1 MAPLEGT
8 GRYESQKKTLVADG
22 TPDLPYR
29 TIEIRIFFV
38 FLRRRRIVK
47 FCFETSRC
55 DGQSSAGGGN
65 QVGGQLPVCK
75 NMGSHN
81 GNAMSSGTSWVV
93 EKITGILRK
102 FGIFRGVL
110 IIY

>member
-29 TIEIRIFFV
+29 TIEIRIFV
-38 FLRRRRIVK
+38 EFLRRRRIVK

-65 QVGGQLPVCK
+65 QVGGQLPV
-75 NMGSHN
+75 
-81 GNAMSSGTSWVV
+81 
-93 EKITGILRK
+93 
-102 FGIFRGVL
+102 
-110 IIY
+110 

>member
-29 TIEIRIFFV
+29 TIEIRIFV
-38 FLRRRRIVK
+38 EFLRRRRIVK

-65 QVGGQLPVCK
+65 QVGGQLPVWKIWGAIMETPCRVERR
-75 NMGSHN
+75 GS
-81 GNAMSSGTSWVV
+81 S
-93 EKITGILRK
+93 RK
-102 FGIFRGVL
+102 SPEFSENLEIFGGS
-110 IIY
+110 